1 MNELVDIVTPPP
13 PSWMP
18 QTPGWLALGIVLLA
32 TMLWLAWRILRRWH
46 ANRFR
51 RTALRELAVL
61 QRMLDGAPGERITV
75 LLALADLLK
84 RLALAEWPRQTVAA
98 LTGPAWRE
106 FLQSRAGSAGDSV
119 PALGALAALIDDAE
133 YRGRP
138 ALAEWPDDQ
147 LRAIFSACRVWI
159 AGYRRDDHA

>member
-18 QTPGWLALGIVLLA
+18 QTVGWLGLGIVLLA
-32 TMLWLAWRILRRWH
+32 TMLWLAWRFLRRWH

-61 QRMLDGAPGERITV
+61 HRMLDGAPGERITV
-75 LLALADLLK
+75 LLALAELLK
-84 RLALAEWPRQTVAA
+84 RLALAEWPRATVAA

-106 FLQSRAGSAGDSV
+106 FLQTRAGSARDAV
-119 PALGALAALIDDAE
+119 PALAALINDAE
-133 YRGRP
+133 YRGTT
-138 ALAEWPDDQ
+138 ALAEWPDEQ
-147 LRAIFSACRVWI
+147 LRATVSACRVWI
-159 AGYRRDDHA
+159 AGYQRDDHI